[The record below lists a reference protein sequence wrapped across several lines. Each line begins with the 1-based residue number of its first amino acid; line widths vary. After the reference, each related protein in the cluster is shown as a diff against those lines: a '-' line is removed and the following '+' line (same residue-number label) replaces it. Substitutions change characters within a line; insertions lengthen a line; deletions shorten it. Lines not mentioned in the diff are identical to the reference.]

1 MAIDSID
8 RALLKALQADAAEPV
23 SVVAERIGVSQS
35 QCWRRIRR
43 LEEGGYISRRVAL
56 LDRRKANVSLT
67 VFVTL
72 RTARHSAEWLDGFRR
87 AISPITEV
95 VEAWRL
101 TGRDDYLIKLVL
113 PDVDAYDRVDPRLI
127 EHARHLVPAVRGRE
141 QDAPTPLSSA
151 PCAAA
156 VR

>member
-8 RALLKALQADAAEPV
+8 RALLVALQKDAGEPV
-23 SVVAERIGVSQS
+23 SAIAERIGISQS

-43 LEEGGYISRRVAL
+43 LEEDGTICRRVAL
-56 LDRRKANVSLT
+56 LDRRKANVPLT
-67 VFVTL
+67 VFVAL

-113 PDVDAYDRVDPRLI
+113 PDVEAYDRVYQRLI
-127 EHARHLVPAVRGRE
+127 EKVEFLDVSASIAME
-141 QDAPTPLSSA
+141 EMKFTTEIPTTYYEEK
-151 PCAAA
+151 
-156 VR
+156 

>member
-8 RALLKALQADAAEPV
+8 RALLKALQADAAVPV

-56 LDRRKANVSLT
+56 LDRRKANVPLT

-113 PDVDAYDRVDPRLI
+113 PDVDAYDRVYQRLI
-127 EHARHLVPAVRGRE
+127 EKVEFLDVSASIAME
-141 QDAPTPLSSA
+141 EMKFTTEIPTTYYE
-151 PCAAA
+151 
-156 VR
+156 VK

>member
-23 SVVAERIGVSQS
+23 SVVAARIGGSQS

-56 LDRRKANVSLT
+56 LDRRKANVPLT

-113 PDVDAYDRVDPRLI
+113 PDVDAYDRVYQRLI
-127 EHARHLVPAVRGRE
+127 EKVEFLDVSASIAME
-141 QDAPTPLSSA
+141 EMKFTTEIPTTYYE
-151 PCAAA
+151 
-156 VR
+156 VK

>member
-23 SVVAERIGVSQS
+23 SVVAARIGVSQS

-43 LEEGGYISRRVAL
+43 REEGGYISRRVAL
-56 LDRRKANVSLT
+56 LDRRKANVPLT

-113 PDVDAYDRVDPRLI
+113 PDVDAYDRVYQRLI
-127 EHARHLVPAVRGRE
+127 EKVEFLDVSASIAME
-141 QDAPTPLSSA
+141 EMKFTTEIPTTYYE
-151 PCAAA
+151 
-156 VR
+156 VK

>member
-1 MAIDSID
+1 MSIDSID
-8 RALLKALQADAAEPV
+8 RALLRTLQRDATEPV
-23 SVVAERIGVSQS
+23 SAIAERVGISQA
-35 QCWRRIRR
+35 QCWRRIRK
-43 LEEGGYISRRVAL
+43 LEQEGYITRRIAL
-56 LDRRKANVSLT
+56 LDRRKANVPLT

-113 PDVDAYDRVDPRLI
+113 PDVDAYDRVYQRLI
-127 EHARHLVPAVRGRE
+127 EQVEFLDVSASIAME
-141 QDAPTPLSSA
+141 EMKFTTEIPTA
-151 PCAAA
+151 YYEAK
-156 VR
+156 

>member
-43 LEEGGYISRRVAL
+43 LEEGGYISRLVAL
-56 LDRRKANVSLT
+56 LDRRKANVPLT

-113 PDVDAYDRVDPRLI
+113 PDVDAYDRVYQRLI
-127 EHARHLVPAVRGRE
+127 EKVEFLDVSASIAME
-141 QDAPTPLSSA
+141 EMKFTTEIPTTYYE
-151 PCAAA
+151 
-156 VR
+156 VK

>member
-1 MAIDSID
+1 MSIDSID
-8 RALLKALQADAAEPV
+8 RALLRTLQRDAAEPV
-23 SVVAERIGVSQS
+23 SAIAERVGISQA
-35 QCWRRIRR
+35 QCWRRIRK
-43 LEEGGYISRRVAL
+43 LEQEGYVSHRVAL
-56 LDRRKANVSLT
+56 LDRRKANVPLT

-113 PDVDAYDRVDPRLI
+113 PDVDAYDRVYQRLI
-127 EHARHLVPAVRGRE
+127 EQVEFLDVSASIAME
-141 QDAPTPLSSA
+141 EMKFTTEIPTA
-151 PCAAA
+151 YYEAK
-156 VR
+156 

>member
-56 LDRRKANVSLT
+56 LDRRKANVPLT

-113 PDVDAYDRVDPRLI
+113 PDVDAYDRVYQRLI
-127 EHARHLVPAVRGRE
+127 EKVEFLDVSASIAME
-141 QDAPTPLSSA
+141 EMKFTTEIPTTYYE
-151 PCAAA
+151 
-156 VR
+156 VK